1 MDQSRVPWKKIYH
14 AVLSCGN
21 EHQLENFCI
30 KVLAEAAIFCPYDQA
45 LVYFLDGNGRI
56 YHQRLV
62 NMDERWNHLYLVY
75 YFQTANG
82 RYDCG
87 REFRENPSQP
97 PIQLREWAAEPG
109 SEFLAD
115 YIQPCGIQQSLG
127 FPLYDI
133 YGRPRTVFA
142 LDRLRGQPYGEQE
155 LRLLSLLIPQLNNL
169 HKNFFCFQEE
179 KALPNHIDWD
189 DLHLTRRETEV
200 AKLLC
205 EGALPAS
212 IAKALYISQSTTYKH
227 IAHIYR
233 KLNVTSRQELMISL
247 LG

>member
-1 MDQSRVPWKKIYH
+1 MEQSKVPWKKIYQ

-21 EHQLENFCI
+21 EHQLESFCI
-30 KVLAEAAIFCPYDQA
+30 KVLAEVSQFCPYDQA
-45 LVYFLDGNGRI
+45 LVYFLDENGRI

-97 PIQLREWAAEPG
+97 PVQLREWAVEPG

-115 YIQPCGIQQSLG
+115 YIRPYGIQQSLG

-133 YGRPRTVFA
+133 YGKPRTIFA

-155 LRLLSLLIPQLNNL
+155 LRLLSLLIPQLNNQ
-169 HKNFFCFQEE
+169 HKNFFSLQAE
-179 KALPNHIDWD
+179 KPLPGRIDRD
-189 DLHLTRRETEV
+189 TLHLTRRE
-200 AKLLC
+200 K
-205 EGALPAS
+205 PANKKS
-212 IAKALYISQSTTYKH
+212 SPKKDLTTDY
-227 IAHIYR
+227 
-233 KLNVTSRQELMISL
+233 
-247 LG
+247 